1 MALSQLSV
9 AQRGCITEGY
19 ASGLIHCGY
28 GNVRGRQ
35 SSSLGRC
42 VMHCGLAGW
51 LAGWLAGNCPL
62 VGLPR
67 INRDVDESS
76 GGQMVAGPG
85 IPHSAFRIPHSPPH
99 VPSSH
104 TFDCRSIVRV
114 TEDIRPSG
122 QRH

>member
-42 VMHCGLAGW
+42 VMNCGLAGW
-51 LAGWLAGNCPL
+51 LAGWQEAVL
-62 VGLPR
+62 VSVSRG
-67 INRDVDESS
+67 ST
-76 GGQMVAGPG
+76 G
-85 IPHSAFRIPHSPPH
+85 
-99 VPSSH
+99 
-104 TFDCRSIVRV
+104 T
-114 TEDIRPSG
+114 
-122 QRH
+122 

>member
-85 IPHSAFRIPHSPPH
+85 IPHSAL
-99 VPSSH
+99 PSSLRTPLLTCPRLTH
-104 TFDCRSIVRV
+104 STAVPLF
-114 TEDIRPSG
+114 E
-122 QRH
+122 

>member
-42 VMHCGLAGW
+42 VMNCGLAGW
-51 LAGWLAGNCPL
+51 LDGRKLSSCRSPADQPGRRRVFGWSDGRRA
-62 VGLPR
+62 
-67 INRDVDESS
+67 RD
-76 GGQMVAGPG
+76 
-85 IPHSAFRIPHSPPH
+85 SAFRIPHSPPH

>member
-42 VMHCGLAGW
+42 VMNCGLAGW
-51 LAGWLAGNCPL
+51 QETVLLSVSRGSTG
-62 VGLPR
+62 
-67 INRDVDESS
+67 
-76 GGQMVAGPG
+76 
-85 IPHSAFRIPHSPPH
+85 
-99 VPSSH
+99 
-104 TFDCRSIVRV
+104 T
-114 TEDIRPSG
+114 
-122 QRH
+122 